1 MKKKIALFL
10 CAALAVLLGGCRVHV
25 PLGLGGYITGE
36 EYPDA
41 EKYRT
46 GAFSYSADEI
56 SAVEVYWRCGEV
68 EIVES
73 DGAELAVR
81 ESGSELPE
89 GSAMHFLLDGEVL
102 RTRFCA
108 SGAKIQVNEADKHLR
123 LEVPKGISLSVHT
136 TSAPVRADALEQ
148 KDILIAAHSGC
159 TRLGAVTAGRVD
171 LSSSSGSIQAESV
184 SAQTLVC
191 SALSGAV
198 GLGEAAAQTIECSTS
213 SGFVR
218 MDGVDADSV
227 GVTTSSGGV
236 ELTLADVPEADVST
250 SSGDV
255 TLTLG
260 EGGAELLYASKS
272 GKMQTELAWE
282 RKGDLYVFGA
292 GEGRLTVETASGR
305 LKIR

>member
-89 GSAMHFLLDGEVL
+89 GSAMHFLLDG
-102 RTRFCA
+102 
-108 SGAKIQVNEADKHLR
+108 
-123 LEVPKGISLSVHT
+123 
-136 TSAPVRADALEQ
+136 
-148 KDILIAAHSGC
+148 
-159 TRLGAVTAGRVD
+159 
-171 LSSSSGSIQAESV
+171 
-184 SAQTLVC
+184 
-191 SALSGAV
+191 
-198 GLGEAAAQTIECSTS
+198 
-213 SGFVR
+213 
-218 MDGVDADSV
+218 
-227 GVTTSSGGV
+227 
-236 ELTLADVPEADVST
+236 
-250 SSGDV
+250 
-255 TLTLG
+255 
-260 EGGAELLYASKS
+260 GAELLYASKS
-272 GKMQTELAWE
+272 GKMQTELVWE

>member
-36 EYPDA
+36 EYPNA

-46 GAFSYSADEI
+46 G
-56 SAVEVYWRCGEV
+56 GEV

-89 GSAMHFLLDGEVL
+89 GSAMHFLLDG
-102 RTRFCA
+102 
-108 SGAKIQVNEADKHLR
+108 
-123 LEVPKGISLSVHT
+123 
-136 TSAPVRADALEQ
+136 
-148 KDILIAAHSGC
+148 
-159 TRLGAVTAGRVD
+159 
-171 LSSSSGSIQAESV
+171 
-184 SAQTLVC
+184 
-191 SALSGAV
+191 
-198 GLGEAAAQTIECSTS
+198 
-213 SGFVR
+213 
-218 MDGVDADSV
+218 
-227 GVTTSSGGV
+227 
-236 ELTLADVPEADVST
+236 
-250 SSGDV
+250 
-255 TLTLG
+255 
-260 EGGAELLYASKS
+260 GAELLYASKS

-282 RKGDLYVFGA
+282 RKGELYVFGA